1 MPFLSQF
8 FALSFRGD
16 VIAIRDYLADVGPEA
31 PEIFF
36 RRVKFWEG
44 GEAPPV
50 FKAGGVHYAHIVK
63 GGLFLVATAR
73 DAGASPALMVE
84 FLLRIAKCMKDYCG
98 RLNEDVLRTN
108 FVLFYELLD
117 ELVDFGYPQNS
128 STEQLKRY
136 VLTEPTLPPR
146 MAKRAVMSGA
156 GMADGLS
163 VPRVK
168 SVMDIRRD
176 PKGRD
181 EVFVDIVES
190 ISITFS
196 AAGAVTASQVNGCIQ
211 MRSFLKSNPDIR
223 IALNENLQV
232 AGRDQG
238 GYGGGYGGGG
248 GVGVALDDC
257 NFSEVVRLE
266 AFDSDRT
273 MAMTPLDG
281 EFVVMNYRTT
291 RDYAPP
297 FRVTTGIEEIGPNKV
312 ELLVKVRAD
321 FPPKNSSS
329 GFVLL
334 CPVPKSVLGV
344 HFDLGKKAQG
354 QSVDHSPSQH
364 HIRWVFQKIKGGEQ
378 HTLAARISLDPKAS
392 ISLKRDIGPVNL
404 QFSIPSYNVSG
415 LQVRFLQ
422 ILKDEKGYNPYR
434 WVRYITQSD
443 SYVCRV

>member
-1 MPFLSQF
+1 MPQFLSQF

-16 VIAIRDYLADVGPEA
+16 VIAMRDYLGDVGSEA
-31 PEIFF
+31 PEVFF

-73 DAGASPALMVE
+73 DPGASPALLVE

-117 ELVDFGYPQNS
+117 ELVDYGYPQNS

-146 MAKRAVMSGA
+146 MAKRAAMSGA

-196 AAGAVTASQVNGCIQ
+196 AVGGVTASQVNGSIQ
-211 MRSFLKSNPDIR
+211 MRSFLKGNPDIR

-238 GYGGGYGGGG
+238 GYGGG
-248 GVGVALDDC
+248 
-257 NFSEVVRLE
+257 
-266 AFDSDRT
+266 
-273 MAMTPLDG
+273 
-281 EFVVMNYRTT
+281 
-291 RDYAPP
+291 
-297 FRVTTGIEEIGPNKV
+297 
-312 ELLVKVRAD
+312 
-321 FPPKNSSS
+321 
-329 GFVLL
+329 
-334 CPVPKSVLGV
+334 
-344 HFDLGKKAQG
+344 
-354 QSVDHSPSQH
+354 
-364 HIRWVFQKIKGGEQ
+364 
-378 HTLAARISLDPKAS
+378 
-392 ISLKRDIGPVNL
+392 
-404 QFSIPSYNVSG
+404 
-415 LQVRFLQ
+415 
-422 ILKDEKGYNPYR
+422 
-434 WVRYITQSD
+434 
-443 SYVCRV
+443 